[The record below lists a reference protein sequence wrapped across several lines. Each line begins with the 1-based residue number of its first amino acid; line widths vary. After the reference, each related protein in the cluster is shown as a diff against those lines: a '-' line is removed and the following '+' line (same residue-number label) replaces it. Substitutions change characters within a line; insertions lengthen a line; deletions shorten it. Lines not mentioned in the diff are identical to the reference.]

1 MKSSTPYR
9 VVFGITLAYGA
20 VFILTFLLAPVIGVQ
35 IPNNIR
41 GIIGRIALPI
51 LAINNVVLFSVLL
64 HKARNIPLSSD
75 AVKYTI
81 LAPLA
86 FGVLGVIAL
95 DLFVSN
101 EFLVYGILAAFV
113 TIATW
118 LTVPNGTQNVI
129 GDTHFRGAKVV
140 HSSTLKST
148 LKGSVSEFSLTIGG
162 VPLEWKYENYH
173 TLIMGAPGSGKS
185 QAMNE
190 ELRTIRHRGDPVV
203 IIDPAAGF
211 FGRYS
216 SDEKIK
222 TGYDV
227 LLNPLDE
234 RSVPWSPFAEI
245 EGVADFR
252 RMAAAMMP
260 DGNSSEDNFFT
271 GKGQGQVAD
280 VMRVMHSRG
289 ENSPKTLWKWLNADQ
304 ETLGE
309 FLEGTS
315 SAQDCKP
322 QNAKMFG
329 SIRATVTKS
338 LFWLE
343 YLPESE
349 TYFSVRQWVRKEANQ
364 VVQNEKGQWIK
375 SGESNKGWLFI
386 TYRDDQMKLLSGF
399 VAMVSDLALLE
410 ALSLPENDQ
419 RRVFFFLDEIDSL
432 GKIGELINALAR
444 VRKFGGAITVGVQT
458 PAQLRTV
465 YGRDGATTILGTC
478 STKLIMRPADH
489 DTAKEAEAMI
499 GEQIVI
505 RPVVSTATGKG
516 SNFSGVLSSGSHKST
531 TSTTSD
537 QYVKQSAIMAS
548 ELLSI
553 PTFEDCFRGVL
564 IRPGQPHT
572 IVDVQLVKM
581 PFLIQPFLPRKADKL
596 TMKHQADAS

>member
-9 VVFGITLAYGA
+9 VVFGITSAYAA
-20 VFILTFLLAPVIGVQ
+20 VFILTFLLAPVLGV
-35 IPNNIR
+35 PVPANIR
-41 GIIGRIALPI
+41 GVVGHIFLPLLAL
-51 LAINNVVLFSVLL
+51 NNVILFSILL
-64 HKARNIPLSSD
+64 HQARNIPFSSD
-75 AVKYTI
+75 TVKYTI

-86 FGVLGVIAL
+86 FGVLVAIAL

-101 EFLVYGILAAFV
+101 EFIVYGILTVFV
-113 TIATW
+113 TISTW
-118 LTVPNGTQNVI
+118 FSVPNGTRNVTGEI
-129 GDTHFRGAKVV
+129 HFRGSKVV
-140 HSSTLKST
+140 HSSDLKST
-148 LKGSVSEFSLTIGG
+148 LKGSVSDFSLTIGG

-173 TLIMGAPGSGKS
+173 TLIIGAPGSGKS

-190 ELRTIRHRGDPVV
+190 EMRTVRRRGDPAV
-203 IIDPAAGF
+203 IVDPAGGF

-216 SDEKIK
+216 SEENIK
-222 TGYDV
+222 KGYDI
-227 LLNPLDE
+227 LLNPMDE
-234 RSVPWSPFAEI
+234 KTVPWSPLAEI
-245 EGVADFR
+245 EGLADFSR
-252 RMAAAMMP
+252 IAAAMIP
-260 DGNSSEDNFFT
+260 DANSSDDNFFT
-271 GKGQGQVAD
+271 PKAQGQVAD

-289 ENSPKTLWKWLNADQ
+289 ESSPKILWKWLNADP

-315 SAQDCKP
+315 SAHDCKP

-338 LFWLE
+338 LSWLE
-343 YLPESE
+343 HLQESE

-364 VVQNEKGQWIK
+364 VVQNEKGQWVK
-375 SGESNKGWLFI
+375 SGEGNKGWLFI

-399 VAMVSDLALLE
+399 VSMVADLALLE
-410 ALSLPENDQ
+410 SLSLPENDQ
-419 RRVFFFLDEIDSL
+419 RRIFFLLDEVDAL

-444 VRKFGGAITVGVQT
+444 VRKFGGALIIGVQT
-458 PAQLRTV
+458 IAQLRSV

-489 DTAKEAEAMI
+489 ETAKEAEAML

-505 RPVVSTATGKG
+505 RPVVSTATGTG
-516 SNFSGVLSSGSHKST
+516 SNFSGMLSSGSHKST

-548 ELLSI
+548 QLLSI

-572 IVDVQLVKM
+572 IVDVPLVKM
-581 PFLIQPFLPRKADKL
+581 PFLIQPFTPRKADQL
-596 TMKHQADAS
+596 TVKVQADAS